1 MLIVTN
7 VATIPTPRATSTKT
21 RIKTTILLGVPDY
34 ALLILQEQLP
44 QKQGLRPPGL
54 RETLTLFIL
63 QEQLPQ
69 KQGLRHSPCC
79 LAEAPFNEL
88 QEQLPQKQG
97 LRRL

>member
-44 QKQGLRPPGL
+44 QKQGLRHSPCCLAEAP
-54 RETLTLFIL
+54 FNDL

-69 KQGLRHSPCC
+69 KQGLRH
-79 LAEAPFNEL
+79 
-88 QEQLPQKQG
+88 
-97 LRRL
+97 